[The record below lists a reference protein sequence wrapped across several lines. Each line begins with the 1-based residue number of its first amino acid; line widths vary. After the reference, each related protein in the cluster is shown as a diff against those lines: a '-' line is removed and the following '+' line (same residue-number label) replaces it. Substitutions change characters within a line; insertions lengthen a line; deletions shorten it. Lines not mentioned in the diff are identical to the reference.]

1 MNTSLIYDLASIKNF
16 FELSFSLI
24 YFHVE
29 VNDVKLDIIS
39 NYCAILIDFHEN
51 LILVFR
57 FILIF

>member
-39 NYCAILIDFHEN
+39 NYC
-51 LILVFR
+51 VS
-57 FILIF
+57 